1 MSTSSLSRLLPDF
14 YGGTEEFRAI
24 FYAEEK
30 ALEDA
35 ADHLETVFDDT
46 TVLQCCEEVL
56 TRWEHALGLDS
67 VGSLEQ
73 RHMVVNA
80 KMRGQGPLSKEKIL
94 NIVSSFTGGE
104 VTAYVSF
111 SGSTILVQVLPPEN
125 GELFDFSEI
134 RKALEGRIPAHLQLT
149 VNRYYSTWEDIASAA
164 QNWQGIGTNFS
175 DWGKVK
181 DYIER

>member
-1 MSTSSLSRLLPDF
+1 
-14 YGGTEEFRAI
+14 
-24 FYAEEK
+24 
-30 ALEDA
+30 
-35 ADHLETVFDDT
+35 
-46 TVLQCCEEVL
+46 
-56 TRWEHALGLDS
+56 
-67 VGSLEQ
+67 
-73 RHMVVNA
+73 MVVNA

>member
-14 YGGTEEFRAI
+14 YGGTEEFQAI

-80 KMRGQGPLSKEKIL
+80 KMRGGKDSLSKEKIL

-134 RKALEGRIPAHLQLT
+134 QESPGRAYSTFT
-149 VNRYYSTWEDIASAA
+149 VNSKSILQYLGRYCFCRSKLARHWYRL
-164 QNWQGIGTNFS
+164 F
-175 DWGKVK
+175 
-181 DYIER
+181 